1 MILKNQFRHL
11 CSLAPI
17 DCLKIA
23 APGRQTKRNTSVFAS
38 FRFEVKNFFLQN
50 RRTLEAIGTLCCP
63 ANIAG
68 KDNEWMVKVKK
79 DVSASII
86 LRAIYLGCTVNMRH
100 LPRMSDDMAKLADNN
115 GAISDA
121 IPIQRLGLGHEIEFK
136 YCEKKR

>member
-1 MILKNQFRHL
+1 MDGQGQERCFGIHY
-11 CSLAPI
+11 
-17 DCLKIA
+17 
-23 APGRQTKRNTSVFAS
+23 TV
-38 FRFEVKNFFLQN
+38 
-50 RRTLEAIGTLCCP
+50 
-63 ANIAG
+63 
-68 KDNEWMVKVKK
+68 
-79 DVSASII
+79 